1 MIFDSAN
8 NNRLIV
14 ASRAAEIIMEEG
26 VTDYLFAKKKAA
38 KSLGLLTSDNLPSNH
53 EIDNALK
60 EYQNIFQEQ
69 VDSETIVKI
78 KKEALNIM
86 TLFKDFNPHLTGQL
100 LEGLIPK
107 FPKIQINLFTD
118 NLKEVEYILLN
129 KNIAFD
135 IKKLY
140 PNCIIVVGGEHPT
153 ALPENTLQ
161 KNDFIDV
168 IILGEGEETFLNLIE
183 CIDKNLDYRN
193 VKGIAYKNE
202 NGNIVTNERRTRIT
216 NIDDIPYPDWDNWS
230 INEYIDHQQIT
241 GVNLGRGIPILG
253 TRGCPYDCTFC
264 SNDRMWTKRFIM
276 RSPKNIVDEMEFM
289 KKKYNVTAFSFMDST
304 FIINNKKVIAFCE
317 ELIKRD
323 ISVSYQLPAGT
334 RCEAINQELV
344 NFLEK
349 SGLEKLSLA
358 PESGSEEIRKI
369 IKKKI
374 DYKKFIEAV
383 KMLSKSKISVGC
395 FIVIGF
401 PEDNKKQ
408 FGKQ

>member
-8 NNRLIV
+8 NNRSIV

-135 IKKLY
+135 IKDKLY
-140 PNCIIVVGGEHPT
+140 
-153 ALPENTLQ
+153 Q
-161 KNDFIDV
+161 
-168 IILGEGEETFLNLIE
+168 
-183 CIDKNLDYRN
+183 
-193 VKGIAYKNE
+193 
-202 NGNIVTNERRTRIT
+202 
-216 NIDDIPYPDWDNWS
+216 
-230 INEYIDHQQIT
+230 
-241 GVNLGRGIPILG
+241 
-253 TRGCPYDCTFC
+253 
-264 SNDRMWTKRFIM
+264 
-276 RSPKNIVDEMEFM
+276 
-289 KKKYNVTAFSFMDST
+289 
-304 FIINNKKVIAFCE
+304 
-317 ELIKRD
+317 
-323 ISVSYQLPAGT
+323 
-334 RCEAINQELV
+334 
-344 NFLEK
+344 
-349 SGLEKLSLA
+349 EKLSKKKSTKTIPAFILEGLWF
-358 PESGSEEIRKI
+358 PIELKVYFENDIRSKKNNLLSNKGMG
-369 IKKKI
+369 IKKIK
-374 DYKKFIEAV
+374 
-383 KMLSKSKISVGC
+383 
-395 FIVIGF
+395 GF
-401 PEDNKKQ
+401 DLTT
-408 FGKQ
+408 

>member
-8 NNRLIV
+8 NNRSIV

-135 IKKLY
+135 IKDKLY
-140 PNCIIVVGGEHPT
+140 
-153 ALPENTLQ
+153 Q
-161 KNDFIDV
+161 
-168 IILGEGEETFLNLIE
+168 
-183 CIDKNLDYRN
+183 
-193 VKGIAYKNE
+193 
-202 NGNIVTNERRTRIT
+202 
-216 NIDDIPYPDWDNWS
+216 
-230 INEYIDHQQIT
+230 
-241 GVNLGRGIPILG
+241 
-253 TRGCPYDCTFC
+253 
-264 SNDRMWTKRFIM
+264 
-276 RSPKNIVDEMEFM
+276 
-289 KKKYNVTAFSFMDST
+289 
-304 FIINNKKVIAFCE
+304 
-317 ELIKRD
+317 
-323 ISVSYQLPAGT
+323 
-334 RCEAINQELV
+334 
-344 NFLEK
+344 
-349 SGLEKLSLA
+349 EKLSKKKSTKTIPAFILEGLWF
-358 PESGSEEIRKI
+358 PIELKVYFENDIHSKKNNLLSNKGMD
-369 IKKKI
+369 IKK
-374 DYKKFIEAV
+374 
-383 KMLSKSKISVGC
+383 LKSLT
-395 FIVIGF
+395 
-401 PEDNKKQ
+401 
-408 FGKQ
+408 

>member
-8 NNRLIV
+8 NNRSIV

-135 IKKLY
+135 IKDKLY
-140 PNCIIVVGGEHPT
+140 
-153 ALPENTLQ
+153 Q
-161 KNDFIDV
+161 
-168 IILGEGEETFLNLIE
+168 
-183 CIDKNLDYRN
+183 
-193 VKGIAYKNE
+193 
-202 NGNIVTNERRTRIT
+202 
-216 NIDDIPYPDWDNWS
+216 
-230 INEYIDHQQIT
+230 
-241 GVNLGRGIPILG
+241 
-253 TRGCPYDCTFC
+253 
-264 SNDRMWTKRFIM
+264 
-276 RSPKNIVDEMEFM
+276 
-289 KKKYNVTAFSFMDST
+289 
-304 FIINNKKVIAFCE
+304 
-317 ELIKRD
+317 
-323 ISVSYQLPAGT
+323 
-334 RCEAINQELV
+334 
-344 NFLEK
+344 
-349 SGLEKLSLA
+349 EKLSKKKSTKTIPAFILEGLWF
-358 PESGSEEIRKI
+358 PIELKVYFENDMRGKKKNLLSNKGMN
-369 IKKKI
+369 IKKI
-374 DYKKFIEAV
+374 ME
-383 KMLSKSKISVGC
+383 LNSTT
-395 FIVIGF
+395 
-401 PEDNKKQ
+401 
-408 FGKQ
+408 

>member
-8 NNRLIV
+8 NNRSIV

-135 IKKLY
+135 IKDKLY
-140 PNCIIVVGGEHPT
+140 
-153 ALPENTLQ
+153 Q
-161 KNDFIDV
+161 
-168 IILGEGEETFLNLIE
+168 
-183 CIDKNLDYRN
+183 DKL
-193 VKGIAYKNE
+193 
-202 NGNIVTNERRTRIT
+202 
-216 NIDDIPYPDWDNWS
+216 S
-230 INEYIDHQQIT
+230 
-241 GVNLGRGIPILG
+241 
-253 TRGCPYDCTFC
+253 
-264 SNDRMWTKRFIM
+264 
-276 RSPKNIVDEMEFM
+276 
-289 KKKYNVTAFSFMDST
+289 KKKSTKKIPAFILEGLWFPIELKVYFENDIRSKK
-304 FIINNKKVIAFCE
+304 NN
-317 ELIKRD
+317 L
-323 ISVSYQLPAGT
+323 
-334 RCEAINQELV
+334 
-344 NFLEK
+344 
-349 SGLEKLSLA
+349 LSNK
-358 PESGSEEIRKI
+358 GMG
-369 IKKKI
+369 IKKIKEF
-374 DYKKFIEAV
+374 D
-383 KMLSKSKISVGC
+383 LTT
-395 FIVIGF
+395 
-401 PEDNKKQ
+401 
-408 FGKQ
+408 

>member
-135 IKKLY
+135 IKDKLY
-140 PNCIIVVGGEHPT
+140 
-153 ALPENTLQ
+153 Q
-161 KNDFIDV
+161 
-168 IILGEGEETFLNLIE
+168 
-183 CIDKNLDYRN
+183 
-193 VKGIAYKNE
+193 
-202 NGNIVTNERRTRIT
+202 
-216 NIDDIPYPDWDNWS
+216 
-230 INEYIDHQQIT
+230 
-241 GVNLGRGIPILG
+241 
-253 TRGCPYDCTFC
+253 
-264 SNDRMWTKRFIM
+264 
-276 RSPKNIVDEMEFM
+276 
-289 KKKYNVTAFSFMDST
+289 
-304 FIINNKKVIAFCE
+304 
-317 ELIKRD
+317 
-323 ISVSYQLPAGT
+323 
-334 RCEAINQELV
+334 
-344 NFLEK
+344 
-349 SGLEKLSLA
+349 EKLSKKKSTKTIPAFILEGLWF
-358 PESGSEEIRKI
+358 PIELKVYFENDIRSKKNNLLSNKGI
-369 IKKKI
+369 DIKKIK
-374 DYKKFIEAV
+374 E
-383 KMLSKSKISVGC
+383 
-395 FIVIGF
+395 
-401 PEDNKKQ
+401 
-408 FGKQ
+408 FGLTT

>member
-8 NNRLIV
+8 NNRSIV

-135 IKKLY
+135 IKDKLY
-140 PNCIIVVGGEHPT
+140 QNK
-153 ALPENTLQ
+153 L
-161 KNDFIDV
+161 
-168 IILGEGEETFLNLIE
+168 
-183 CIDKNLDYRN
+183 
-193 VKGIAYKNE
+193 
-202 NGNIVTNERRTRIT
+202 
-216 NIDDIPYPDWDNWS
+216 S
-230 INEYIDHQQIT
+230 
-241 GVNLGRGIPILG
+241 
-253 TRGCPYDCTFC
+253 
-264 SNDRMWTKRFIM
+264 
-276 RSPKNIVDEMEFM
+276 
-289 KKKYNVTAFSFMDST
+289 KKKSTKKIPAFILEGLWFPIELKVYFENDIRSKK
-304 FIINNKKVIAFCE
+304 NN
-317 ELIKRD
+317 L
-323 ISVSYQLPAGT
+323 
-334 RCEAINQELV
+334 
-344 NFLEK
+344 
-349 SGLEKLSLA
+349 LSNK
-358 PESGSEEIRKI
+358 GMG
-369 IKKKI
+369 IKKIKEF
-374 DYKKFIEAV
+374 D
-383 KMLSKSKISVGC
+383 LTT
-395 FIVIGF
+395 
-401 PEDNKKQ
+401 
-408 FGKQ
+408 